1 MQFVVSLETRIVRIV
16 RGAWERVR
24 QADEVIKFLDGDH
37 LTRRERERGKGSKVG
52 DVGAIQDSRERP
64 KGPTSALLL
73 LYHGPGGVLD
83 GLLDGVADLP
93 AANVAISSSTRASP
107 VESLELLLVSLLI
120 RIDSTLPDL
129 HKGDILPIRFTI
141 VFHREVRKR

>member
-1 MQFVVSLETRIVRIV
+1 MRFVVSLEARIV

-37 LTRRERERGKGSKVG
+37 LTRRERGKGSKVG
-52 DVGAIQDSRERP
+52 NVGAIQDSRERP

-73 LYHGPGGVLD
+73 LHHGPGGVLD

-93 AANVAISSSTRASP
+93 AAIVAISSSTRASP

-120 RIDSTLPDL
+120 RIDSTLPNFR
-129 HKGDILPIRFTI
+129 KGNS
-141 VFHREVRKR
+141 